1 MHAADAMRGP
11 WAGGRGGGF
20 GPGRGGGFGPGRG
33 GGFGP
38 GRAAWAAMAA
48 GRRAPGFFGPGPR
61 GGFGFGGPPFG
72 GFPGPMSGRGPKVR
86 RGDVRA
92 AILAVLAER
101 PLHGY
106 QISQEITERSGG
118 VWRPS
123 PGSVYPAVQQ
133 LEDEGLVRVEKQ
145 HGRRTVHL
153 TDAGRTYVQEH
164 QEELDAVWDTVT
176 ESVSDEVLGLGDLA
190 AQVGA
195 AVMQVAHAGTA
206 SQVAEAGKILADT
219 RRSLYRILAE
229 GEPERGDQRPA
240 GTDSA

>member
-1 MHAADAMRGP
+1 M
-11 WAGGRGGGF
+11 F
-20 GPGRGGGFGPGRG
+20 
-33 GGFGP
+33 
-38 GRAAWAAMAA
+38 
-48 GRRAPGFFGPGPR
+48 
-61 GGFGFGGPPFG
+61 
-72 GFPGPMSGRGPKVR
+72 GRGPKVR

-92 AILAVLAER
+92 ATLAVLAER

-106 QISQEITERSGG
+106 QIIQEITERSGG

-153 TDAGRTYVQEH
+153 TDAGRAYVQEH

-176 ESVSDEVLGLGDLA
+176 ESVSDEVLELGDLA

-195 AVMQVAHAGTA
+195 AVTQVAHAGTA
-206 SQVAEAGKILADT
+206 SQVAEAGKVLADA
-219 RRSLYRILAE
+219 RRALYRILAD
-229 GEPERGDQRPA
+229 GDPERGDQRPD
-240 GTDSA
+240 GPGSV

>member
-1 MHAADAMRGP
+1 MHGTDAMRGP
-11 WAGGRGGGF
+11 WFGGR
-20 GPGRGGGFGPGRG
+20 R

-48 GRRAPGFFGPGPR
+48 GRRGPGFFGPGPR
-61 GGFGFGGPPFG
+61 GGFPFGGPPFG
-72 GFPGPMSGRGPKVR
+72 GFTGPMFGRGPKVR

-92 AILAVLAER
+92 AILAVLADQ

-106 QISQEITERSGG
+106 QLIQEIAERSGG

-133 LEDEGLVRVEKQ
+133 LEDEGLVRVEKE

-153 TDAGRTYVQEH
+153 TDAGRAYVEEH
-164 QEELDAVWDTVT
+164 QEELEAVWETVT
-176 ESVSDEVLGLGDLA
+176 EHVSDGVLELGDLA
-190 AQVGA
+190 AQVAA

-206 SQVAEAGKILADT
+206 GQVAEAARTLADT
-219 RRSLYRILAE
+219 RRALYRILAE
-229 GEPERGDQRPA
+229 GEPERGDQHPDGA
-240 GTDSA
+240 GSA